1 MLRSILFF
9 HGPRTRTQGM
19 FKKPKTII
27 FQKISKIS
35 ILAHKKKKKK
45 KISGT
50 QTLCSRPWVDM
61 GLDS

>member
-1 MLRSILFF
+1 MLGRILFF
-9 HGPRTRTQGM
+9 HGPGTRTQGM

-45 KISGT
+45 NLRYT
-50 QTLCSRPWVDM
+50 NFVF
-61 GLDS
+61 